1 MASERERI
9 AELLRKLEE
18 RYRRGEISYE
28 TYMELRRKYEAK
40 LRAPAAAPPPPAPAA
55 PPAYAPA
62 RGIGDYFTR
71 AWEIAKTHYVL
82 FVPMVIA
89 AFVSLIYSIL
99 VVGSIFA
106 AITGFTPL
114 GPRGPVMPGLRW
126 IAGIAAGGIIVA
138 VVTIVLEGW
147 CIALVK
153 EYMEG
158 RVPDLSTSFSYTISR
173 ALPLVAVSLVV
184 ALAVGIGLML
194 CVIPGIV
201 LAVLLA
207 LAPQAVIVDGM
218 GVLDSIGKSFDIGKR
233 NFFELLIILIVVI
246 VVAAILSMIPK
257 IGGFLATLSM
267 AYFAAVLTLY
277 YYDKR

>member
-1 MASERERI
+1 MSSERERI

-28 TYMELRRKYEAK
+28 TYMELRRKYEAR
-40 LRAPAAAPPPPAPAA
+40 LEAPAAPPPP
-55 PPAYAPA
+55 PPYAPA

-71 AWEIAKTHYVL
+71 AWEIAKTHYLL
-82 FVPMVIA
+82 FVPMIIA
-89 AFVSLIYSIL
+89 AFISLVYSIA
-99 VVGSIFA
+99 VVGSVLTVVA
-106 AITGFTPL
+106 GF
-114 GPRGPVMPGLRW
+114 PGLAPRAPMVGLGW
-126 IAGIAAGGIIVA
+126 LAGVAIGGFIIA

-158 RVPDLSTSFSYTISR
+158 RVPDLSTSFSYTLSR
-173 ALPLVAVSLVV
+173 APSLVAVSIIV
-184 ALAVGIGLML
+184 AITVGIGFML
-194 CVIPGIV
+194 LIIPGLI

-218 GVLDSIGKSFDIGKR
+218 GVFDSLGKSFDIGKR
-233 NFFELLIILIVVI
+233 NFFELLVILIIVMVIVIILS
-246 VVAAILSMIPK
+246 LIPK